1 MGFDAKM
8 EGYDLVEVDG
18 RVCLFSYMRLD
29 RNSVPEG
36 IFCYEVEDSER
47 EDCSFGKIKERV
59 EHRRM
64 GSILCREKLPIG
76 ADGEYHPENPVKMAG
91 DRIKAVA
98 REKIKSGQEWILY
111 EKRKGQG
118 EIFYGI
124 PVFTAALQRNADDS
138 G

>member
-47 EDCSFGKIKERV
+47 EDCSFW
-59 EHRRM
+59 
-64 GSILCREKLPIG
+64 S
-76 ADGEYHPENPVKMAG
+76 N
-91 DRIKAVA
+91 
-98 REKIKSGQEWILY
+98 S
-111 EKRKGQG
+111 
-118 EIFYGI
+118 
-124 PVFTAALQRNADDS
+124 
-138 G
+138 

>member
-47 EDCSFGKIKERV
+47 RSE
-59 EHRRM
+59 EHTSELSHTRPSRM
-64 GSILCREKLPIG
+64 PSS
-76 ADGEYHPENPVKMAG
+76 A
-91 DRIKAVA
+91 
-98 REKIKSGQEWILY
+98 
-111 EKRKGQG
+111 
-118 EIFYGI
+118 
-124 PVFTAALQRNADDS
+124 
-138 G
+138 

>member
-64 GSILCREKLPIG
+64 GSIL
-76 ADGEYHPENPVKMAG
+76 AG
-91 DRIKAVA
+91 KSCQLGRMGSII
-98 REKIKSGQEWILY
+98 RKIL
-111 EKRKGQG
+111 
-118 EIFYGI
+118 
-124 PVFTAALQRNADDS
+124 
-138 G
+138 

>member
-76 ADGEYHPENPVKMAG
+76 ADGKYPLQGKAANWGGWGVSSGKSCKNGRRIYFAG
-91 DRIKAVA
+91 RI
-98 REKIKSGQEWILY
+98 SGD
-111 EKRKGQG
+111 
-118 EIFYGI
+118 F
-124 PVFTAALQRNADDS
+124 
-138 G
+138 

>member
-76 ADGEYHPENPVKMAG
+76 PTNQIIRVTVISGKSCKNGRRIYFAG
-91 DRIKAVA
+91 RI
-98 REKIKSGQEWILY
+98 SGD
-111 EKRKGQG
+111 
-118 EIFYGI
+118 F
-124 PVFTAALQRNADDS
+124 
-138 G
+138 

>member
-59 EHRRM
+59 EHPGGWEVSFAGKSCQLGRM
-64 GSILCREKLPIG
+64 GSIIR
-76 ADGEYHPENPVKMAG
+76 
-91 DRIKAVA
+91 
-98 REKIKSGQEWILY
+98 KIL
-111 EKRKGQG
+111 
-118 EIFYGI
+118 
-124 PVFTAALQRNADDS
+124 
-138 G
+138 

>member
-64 GSILCREKLPIG
+64 GSILCREKAANWGGWGVSSGKSCKNGRRI
-76 ADGEYHPENPVKMAG
+76 YFAG
-91 DRIKAVA
+91 RI
-98 REKIKSGQEWILY
+98 SGD
-111 EKRKGQG
+111 
-118 EIFYGI
+118 F
-124 PVFTAALQRNADDS
+124 
-138 G
+138 

>member
-47 EDCSFGKIKERV
+47 EDCSFGKIKSDDRQETPDNAKPCRTCNPPCDRGGV
-59 EHRRM
+59 E
-64 GSILCREKLPIG
+64 PWQ
-76 ADGEYHPENPVKMAG
+76 DGYDRCPV
-91 DRIKAVA
+91 
-98 REKIKSGQEWILY
+98 WIY
-111 EKRKGQG
+111 GKYRQG
-118 EIFYGI
+118 
-124 PVFTAALQRNADDS
+124 
-138 G
+138 

>member
-47 EDCSFGKIKERV
+47 EDRSFGKIKSVWNTGGWEV
-59 EHRRM
+59 SFAGKSCQLGRM
-64 GSILCREKLPIG
+64 GSIIR
-76 ADGEYHPENPVKMAG
+76 
-91 DRIKAVA
+91 
-98 REKIKSGQEWILY
+98 KIL
-111 EKRKGQG
+111 
-118 EIFYGI
+118 
-124 PVFTAALQRNADDS
+124 
-138 G
+138 

>member
-59 EHRRM
+59 EHRGVSSGKSCKNGRR
-64 GSILCREKLPIG
+64 I
-76 ADGEYHPENPVKMAG
+76 YFAG
-91 DRIKAVA
+91 RI
-98 REKIKSGQEWILY
+98 SGD
-111 EKRKGQG
+111 
-118 EIFYGI
+118 F
-124 PVFTAALQRNADDS
+124 
-138 G
+138 

>member
-76 ADGEYHPENPVKMAG
+76 ADISLGEF
-91 DRIKAVA
+91 
-98 REKIKSGQEWILY
+98 QEISETELKQWLG
-111 EKRKGQG
+111 RK
-118 EIFYGI
+118 
-124 PVFTAALQRNADDS
+124 
-138 G
+138 